1 MNNKLHE
8 YLKKAGEE
16 ISLTH
21 EEREKMRSVLHA
33 YMAMKPLP
41 SHGAQMSPLSGW
53 SIERVFASRAV
64 AASLIIAVFASSAG
78 ISYAAEGALPGDLL
92 YPVKTHV
99 NEPVRGAFAVS
110 PSAKTAW
117 AMSVASERIKEATM
131 LAAEG
136 RLNSEH
142 QQELQANFES
152 HARKASENISAQ
164 ASASPEASAEIGVRF
179 EAQLSEYERV
189 LAEVGSAKGIAV
201 SELASSVRRERERVV
216 AVRARAQERSEKG
229 TPQEKKEAVSRM
241 RDAAKKQFE
250 DSSDIARALSGKLAS
265 STIQSAALQLESAS
279 ATIADGENLMNADSE
294 PQAMDAF
301 REALSETEKIGV
313 FLKTSSD
320 VRKRT
325 GIIIKETERARQQSV
340 KTKRDDSGQKVQE
353 NRKSRGESAEIRST
367 PSTVPV
373 NVQNPEATTT
383 VESKTH
389 DAGKATESVS
399 ATSSQSGSGERGTI
413 DVELHSDVEATQ
425 EIKNAVPPVQSVLP
439 VYAPS
444 PTLP

>member
-21 EEREKMRSVLHA
+21 EEREKMRGVLHA
-33 YMAMKPLP
+33 YMAMKPIRAP
-41 SHGAQMSPLSGW
+41 AVVAEPA
-53 SIERVFASRAV
+53 VFSRFFTLRPVAV
-64 AASLIIAVFASSAG
+64 VLALAVFASSAG

-92 YPVKTHV
+92 YAVKTHV

-117 AMSVASERIKEATM
+117 AMRVAGERIKEATM

-136 RLNSEH
+136 RLNSGH

-164 ASASPEASAEIGVRF
+164 ASTSPEASAEIGVRF

-216 AVRARAQERSEKG
+216 AVRARAQERSDKG
-229 TPQEKKEAVSRM
+229 TPQEKKEAVSHM
-241 RDAAKKQFE
+241 RDSAKKQLE

-265 STIQSAALQLESAS
+265 STIRSAALQLESAS
-279 ATIADGENLMNADSE
+279 AAIADGENLMSDDSG
-294 PQAMDAF
+294 PQALDAF
-301 REALSETEKIGV
+301 RDALSETEKIGV

-340 KTKRDDSGQKVQE
+340 KTKRVNSGQKTEE
-353 NRKSRGESAEIRST
+353 NRKSRGERAEIRPT
-367 PSTVPV
+367 LSTVPV
-373 NVQNPEATTT
+373 NVRNPEATTT
-383 VESKTH
+383 IESRTH
-389 DAGKATESVS
+389 DAGKATGSVS
-399 ATSSQSGSGERGTI
+399 ATSSQSSSGEGGTI

-425 EIKNAVPPVQSVLP
+425 EIKNTAPPVQSVLP
-439 VYAPS
+439 VSLPS